1 MGHCQIFAVIR
12 AEPLPAGAGPVIA
25 TRRSNSLMPDIVTP
39 AGMSGLELTRMLRQH
54 RPERPVLLATGYSQ
68 YVAQVVGAAPDVAL

>member
-1 MGHCQIFAVIR
+1 
-12 AEPLPAGAGPVIA
+12 
-25 TRRSNSLMPDIVTP
+25 MPDIVTP

>member
-1 MGHCQIFAVIR
+1 
-12 AEPLPAGAGPVIA
+12 
-25 TRRSNSLMPDIVTP
+25 MPDIVTP

-54 RPERPVLLATGYSQ
+54 RPELPVLLATGYSQ